1 MLELTT
7 YRHHNIYIKH
17 REYNNCDIYSRR
29 LSNEEIYNR
38 QHHRCC
44 RSNNEK
50 INQVEKT
57 LRGTT
62 SVESVTILLMQADFS
77 GFYDTSIFINNGRKM
92 RAIRDVLM
100 SVDNETYYV
109 NDIPSSTVPGHVC
122 TRPISC
128 FSFLP
133 SSMIVTLYFRQWYK
147 TFV

>member
-1 MLELTT
+1 
-7 YRHHNIYIKH
+7 
-17 REYNNCDIYSRR
+17 
-29 LSNEEIYNR
+29 
-38 QHHRCC
+38 
-44 RSNNEK
+44 
-50 INQVEKT
+50 
-57 LRGTT
+57 
-62 SVESVTILLMQADFS
+62 
-77 GFYDTSIFINNGRKM
+77 M

-109 NDIPSSTVPGHVC
+109 NDIPSSTVPDHVC